1 MIRSFRNKGLA
12 RFWETG
18 KASGITPQLAK
29 RVRQR
34 LDALDRTRDLMNL
47 NSPVFRLHQWR
58 KGRDAG
64 RWSIDVN
71 GPWRVT
77 FAWRDG
83 DAHDVD
89 LEQPH

>member
-12 RFWETG
+12 RSWQTG
-18 KASGITPQLAK
+18 TVAGITPQLAK

-34 LDALDRTRDLMNL
+34 LDALDRVRDLMSL
-47 NSPVFRLHQWR
+47 NTPTYRLHQY
-58 KGRDAG
+58 KGKQAG

-71 GPWRVT
+71 GPWRIT

-83 DAHDVD
+83 DAHEVD